1 MDEGAGRFRAR
12 EEGTRPHTAEGGG
25 GGGSIGVRTRPAT
38 AEGVRE
44 AAEGVGRAARLGLA
58 GQVGEEEELSRAL
71 AELSR
76 ALAEG
81 RLLRARLAEVQEQN
95 ERLRAVVAEMRTAME
110 KMSADRA
117 GGGGGAGGRGAQG
130 DAAAL
135 AERLRQTEA
144 VLRRVT
150 DERDKLIAISN
161 RLRADLLRAQVS

>member
-1 MDEGAGRFRAR
+1 M
-12 EEGTRPHTAEGGG
+12 
-25 GGGSIGVRTRPAT
+25 RTRPAT

-58 GQVGEEEELSRAL
+58 GEVGE
-71 AELSR
+71 ELSR

-117 GGGGGAGGRGAQG
+117 GGAGGAGGVGAQG

-161 RLRADLLRAQVS
+161 RLRADLLRAQVF

>member
-1 MDEGAGRFRAR
+1 M
-12 EEGTRPHTAEGGG
+12 
-25 GGGSIGVRTRPAT
+25 RTRPAT

-58 GQVGEEEELSRAL
+58 GEVGE
-71 AELSR
+71 ELSR

-117 GGGGGAGGRGAQG
+117 GGGGGGGGGAQG

-150 DERDKLIAISN
+150 AERDKLIAISN

>member
-1 MDEGAGRFRAR
+1 M
-12 EEGTRPHTAEGGG
+12 
-25 GGGSIGVRTRPAT
+25 RTRPAT

-58 GQVGEEEELSRAL
+58 GEVGEELSRAL

-81 RLLRARLAEVQEQN
+81 RHLRARLAEVEEQN

-117 GGGGGAGGRGAQG
+117 GGGGGGGGGGAQD

>member
-1 MDEGAGRFRAR
+1 M
-12 EEGTRPHTAEGGG
+12 
-25 GGGSIGVRTRPAT
+25 RTRPAT

-58 GQVGEEEELSRAL
+58 GEVGEELSRAL

-81 RLLRARLAEVQEQN
+81 RHLRARLAEVEEQN

-117 GGGGGAGGRGAQG
+117 GGGGRGGGGGGGGGGGEGAQG